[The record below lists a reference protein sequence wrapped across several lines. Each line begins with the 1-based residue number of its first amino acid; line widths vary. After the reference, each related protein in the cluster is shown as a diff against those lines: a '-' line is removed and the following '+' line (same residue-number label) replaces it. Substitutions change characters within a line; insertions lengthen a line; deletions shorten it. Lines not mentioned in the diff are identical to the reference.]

1 MIQIDP
7 VPFLDTFPPPSTAIE
22 TLRLLEGV
30 PASDPNE
37 FSSSYPSSVPSS
49 SQPSASSI
57 GEFYDYSSAAPPP
70 IEPSASWF
78 GEHSNT
84 SFIATPDNHT
94 EELFDYSPFTSEE
107 PAPETDSV
115 FFGEPP
121 STIFT
126 TSDGY
131 AEESIDHQMECSV
144 WAPDEESLFFS
155 ESAGVLVDQPP
166 ITAPVEPITAPVEP
180 IMAPVEPI
188 MAPVESIT
196 APVEPVTAP
205 VEPSSP
211 TLVFDEALN
220 WKDTDSVIDKDMR
233 NAIYRSLKTSPWKR
247 PFLLIKCIFAGSYW
261 VGIANP
267 FEASQVDQRENLTNS
282 LLAAIEVEGTTLQY
296 LLSKPRKYLPL
307 LLRVII

>member
-1 MIQIDP
+1 
-7 VPFLDTFPPPSTAIE
+7 
-22 TLRLLEGV
+22 
-30 PASDPNE
+30 
-37 FSSSYPSSVPSS
+37 
-49 SQPSASSI
+49 
-57 GEFYDYSSAAPPP
+57 
-70 IEPSASWF
+70 
-78 GEHSNT
+78 
-84 SFIATPDNHT
+84 
-94 EELFDYSPFTSEE
+94 
-107 PAPETDSV
+107 
-115 FFGEPP
+115 
-121 STIFT
+121 
-126 TSDGY
+126 
-131 AEESIDHQMECSV
+131 V